1 MAPKLP
7 RNLVLGLVSGLAVAL
22 VVEITRPLGGRQPL
36 LDWNEVREHAGR
48 RIEGRPIHAARLE
61 LLAAQYNRLADE
73 VRAPL
78 LDAVGG
84 LPPGSE
90 LPAFRALDRHGWLD
104 LNVGILRQV
113 LEPLVAANM
122 LERSRL
128 TEASKAGVERYL
140 GFLLSF
146 LGQRVL
152 GQFDPQLSVTGP
164 TPIGQV
170 GRIPPAH
177 ALYLVESNVAAWEE
191 RAGLDGADLRR
202 WLILH
207 ELTHAW
213 QFAAHPWLRAH
224 LNRSLERLISLA
236 SGQDSSPAQRLFRVT
251 LGAPEQWRLVRELQ
265 ASMSLVEGYG
275 NLVMDLV
282 GRRVLPSYE
291 QLEAAYRERS
301 GTRSPLDALIW
312 RVTGLELKM
321 QQYRVGQ
328 AFAQHVHDV
337 YGMAVLNRAW
347 ESPDTLPRANEL
359 RDPQRWYRRVVGEG
373 PVRAAAPA

>member
-22 VVEITRPLGGRQPL
+22 VVEVTRPLGGRQPL
-36 LDWNEVREHAGR
+36 LDWNEVRDLAGR

-73 VRAPL
+73 VRGPL
-78 LDAVGG
+78 LEAVGG

-90 LPAFRALDRHGWLD
+90 LPAFQALDRQGWLD
-104 LNVGILRQV
+104 LNIGILRQV
-113 LEPLVAANM
+113 LEPLIAANM

-128 TEASKAGVERYL
+128 TEAGKAGVQRYL
-140 GFLLSF
+140 GFILSF
-146 LGQRVL
+146 LSQRVL
-152 GQFDPQLSVTGP
+152 GQFDPQLSVAGP
-164 TPIGQV
+164 SPLGQV
-170 GRIPPAH
+170 GRIPAAQ
-177 ALYLVESNVAAWEE
+177 ALYLVEPNVAAWEE
-191 RAGLDGADLRR
+191 RAGLDPSDLRR

-213 QFAAHPWLRAH
+213 QFAAHPWLRDH
-224 LNRSLERLISLA
+224 LNKSLERLITLA
-236 SGQDSSPAQRLFRVT
+236 SGKDASPMQRLFRVT

-282 GRRVLPSYE
+282 GKRVLPSYE
-291 QLEAAYRERS
+291 QLEAAYQERS

-328 AFAQHVHDV
+328 AFAQNVYEV

-347 ESPDTLPRANEL
+347 ESPDTLPRASEL

-373 PVRAAAPA
+373 PMPAAAPA